1 MDVVSPLVANREPA
15 VLRKPGQRPLHYP
28 PVSAQLFRTLHTLSG
43 YASLDASLLQGLRT
57 LLVIVGFVGV
67 QLLRTLPRAAS
78 AGTLDRFYG
87 VQKLLE
93 DRRIM
98 DVGRGEHY
106 CQWDAV
112 SVRNKVA
119 LRARFSFIRRILA
132 GFCPP
137 FWPVC
142 SPSPNRHAPS
152 LAARPLRAGRATPDG
167 ASPTLQLRATP

>member
-15 VLRKPGQRPLHYP
+15 VLRKPGQRALHYP

-67 QLLRTLPRAAS
+67 QLLRTLPRAALPGRLIDS
-78 AGTLDRFYG
+78 MESKSCAKTVESWTLAALSITASGMPFLSETRWR
-87 VQKLLE
+87 LE
-93 DRRIM
+93 PAFPLS
-98 DVGRGEHY
+98 VGFLPVFG
-106 CQWDAV
+106 
-112 SVRNKVA
+112 
-119 LRARFSFIRRILA
+119 
-132 GFCPP
+132 PP

-142 SPSPNRHAPS
+142 SPSPNRRAPS
-152 LAARPLRAGRATPDG
+152 LAGRPLRAGRATPDG